1 MSSIGIHIF
10 FYAGKRI
17 LAPPPNLAEPHRRLV
32 CLCRLYEVMD
42 INAEVPPGEGE
53 HYRDIIL
60 FNDLLV
66 VTKEQSASVSS
77 STNKKK
83 HGPTYAY
90 KDSFHLRGLELTLFH
105 TNVYRHGIQIIRKS
119 SGCVLLTLNASSEHD
134 RYKFV
139 MDLQESIYEMNQME
153 EAISEM
159 TASGN

>member
-1 MSSIGIHIF
+1 MINVWF
-10 FYAGKRI
+10 LGKRVP
-17 LAPPPNLAEPHRRLV
+17 APPSNLAEPHRRLV
-32 CLCRLYEVMD
+32 CLCRLYEVLD
-42 INAEVPPGEGE
+42 INTEVAPTEGE

-66 VTKEQSASVSS
+66 VTKEQSNTSSVSTS
-77 STNKKK
+77 SSHNKKK
-83 HGPTYAY
+83 HGPNYAY

-119 SGCVLLTLNASSEHD
+119 SGCVLLTLNAGSEHD

-153 EAISEM
+153 EAITEM
-159 TASGN
+159 TTVGH

>member
-1 MSSIGIHIF
+1 M
-10 FYAGKRI
+10 
-17 LAPPPNLAEPHRRLV
+17 
-32 CLCRLYEVMD
+32 
-42 INAEVPPGEGE
+42 
-53 HYRDIIL
+53 

-66 VTKEQSASVSS
+66 VTKEQSNTSSVSSS

-83 HGPTYAY
+83 IGPNYAY

-153 EAISEM
+153 EAITEM
-159 TASGN
+159 TALGH

>member
-1 MSSIGIHIF
+1 M
-10 FYAGKRI
+10 
-17 LAPPPNLAEPHRRLV
+17 
-32 CLCRLYEVMD
+32 CLCRLYEVID
-42 INAEVPPGEGE
+42 INAEVSPGEGE

-66 VTKEQSASVSS
+66 VTKEQAGSVSS
-77 STNKKK
+77 SSNKKK
-83 HGPTYAY
+83 NCPTYAY

-159 TASGN
+159 TVSVQ

>member
-1 MSSIGIHIF
+1 M
-10 FYAGKRI
+10 
-17 LAPPPNLAEPHRRLV
+17 
-32 CLCRLYEVMD
+32 
-42 INAEVPPGEGE
+42 
-53 HYRDIIL
+53 

-66 VTKEQSASVSS
+66 VTKEQSNTSSVSSS

-83 HGPTYAY
+83 LGPTYAY

-153 EAISEM
+153 EAITEM
-159 TASGN
+159 TSLGH